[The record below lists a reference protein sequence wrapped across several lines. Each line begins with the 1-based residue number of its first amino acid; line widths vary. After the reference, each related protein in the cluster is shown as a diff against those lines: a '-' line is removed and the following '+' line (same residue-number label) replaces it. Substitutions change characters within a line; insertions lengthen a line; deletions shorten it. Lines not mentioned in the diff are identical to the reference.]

1 MRPVGLVM
9 VGIAIA
15 MFAAARPRDR
25 QVVPWLASDKIEFSY
40 VMAIVI
46 LLAVGGA
53 IAVHG

>member
-1 MRPVGLVM
+1 M